1 MNIKNILL
9 GTLVSLAAVSC
20 VYEDTSKHVISTD
33 KAIYEIGKEGGEVV
47 LMLTSPKDWTATI
60 APATSLD
67 NVEGITVMPSSGKGS
82 SKPVEVKIIAESNDG
97 ENYKRSALISFMA
110 DNISTAV
117 NLVQEGGKERPADA
131 VTIGEFLKKP
141 VDAGVYYRLTGTVTG
156 AKELG
161 TDDYSNCTLVDET
174 GSVLLYGVGLEKGG
188 STKVKTFEVKGVKNG
203 DLLTVETTRGAYNGA
218 PQGAG
223 SYYISHEA
231 GKFDEFEVKTASFS
245 VVSSETSVSFDVK
258 AGDNVEWTVTAAEGF
273 MPTPTSGKGN
283 GTVTVSFAA
292 NTGSSLNEGKVTVS
306 TEANVQTKS
315 YIVTIK
321 QNAPE
326 QDVTYTKVNAVTNGK
341 SYLLVSTKNGES
353 KAAMPLVGKNY
364 GYLSSTSFTKK
375 DEDIVMTNAEC
386 GFKFISV
393 EGGYTI
399 QQSDNKYLY
408 GTSGYNTFNV
418 SAEIPE
424 SGHVFSVEPQADAT
438 VKITCVATGKWLQ
451 YGEGEYTSF
460 GLYDS
465 EKGNQITLYEAK

>member
-1 MNIKNILL
+1 MNIKNILF

-20 VYEDTSKHVISTD
+20 VYEDTSKNTISTD
-33 KAIYEIGKEGGEVV
+33 KAVYEIVKEGGEAVV
-47 LMLTSPKDWTATI
+47 MLTSNKAWTATV
-60 APATSLD
+60 APATSMD
-67 NVEGITVMPSSGKGS
+67 NIDGITIVPDSGEGCTE
-82 SKPVEVKIIAESNDG
+82 PVEVKIVAGSNDG
-97 ENYKRSALISFMA
+97 DKFKREALISFIA
-110 DNISTAV
+110 DNISTSV
-117 NLVQEGGKERPADA
+117 TLKQDGLDRPAEEL
-131 VTIGEFLKKP
+131 TIAEFLKKP
-141 VDAGVYYRLTGTVTG
+141 VDAGIYYRLTGTVTG

-161 TDDYSNCTLVDET
+161 KDDYSNCTLVDET

-203 DLLTVETTRGAYNGA
+203 DILTVETTRGAYNGT

-258 AGDNVEWTVTAAEGF
+258 AGENVEWTVTAAEGF
-273 MPTPTSGKGN
+273 APAPTSGKGN

-292 NTGSSLNEGKVTVS
+292 NTGSSLKEGKVTVS
-306 TEANVQTKS
+306 TEANAQTKS

-326 QDVTYTKVNAVTNGK
+326 QDVTYAKVNAVTSGK
-341 SYLLVSTKNGES
+341 SYLLVSTKGGES

-375 DEDIVMTNAEC
+375 GEDIVMTNAEC
-386 GFKFISV
+386 GFKFTTV
-393 EGGYTI
+393 DGGYTI
-399 QQSDNKYLY
+399 QQYDDKYLY
-408 GTSGYNTFNV
+408 GSTKYNTFSVDSNLPD
-418 SAEIPE
+418 E
-424 SGHVFSVEPQADAT
+424 GHVFIVEPQADGT
-438 VKITCVATGKWLQ
+438 MKITCVTASKWLQ
-451 YGEGEYTSF
+451 YGEGDYTSF

-465 EKGNQITLYEAK
+465 EKGNPITLYEVK